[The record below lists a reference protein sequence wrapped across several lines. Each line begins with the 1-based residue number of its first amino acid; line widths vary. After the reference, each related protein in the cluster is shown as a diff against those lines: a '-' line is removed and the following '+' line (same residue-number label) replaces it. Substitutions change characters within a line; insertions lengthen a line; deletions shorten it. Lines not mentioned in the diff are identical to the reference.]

1 MLGTSIVTDYDGL
14 QPDYVEKK
22 IDHARAVAREVL
34 ECEERAQQANVRT
47 QTIVRAIHYPDG
59 MSEVVGYQVNVHKH
73 LADIR
78 AFPKA
83 ARGES
88 EDREKSIDVACR
100 RARKMIRLKL
110 KAIRADHLLTLT
122 YRENM
127 QDLERAQ
134 RDLQKFVRR
143 VSKLTSNAL
152 RGFKYVLVV
161 EYQERGAIHFH
172 IGVHGWQNVK
182 VLRAIWYEI
191 VGRGEGQINVRG
203 PKTPGDQRVR
213 GVHQLAQYLA
223 KYITKD
229 ATASALNKKR
239 YWASKGIEV
248 PERETIDVRWADT
261 VEGAFQD
268 VFHSICATH
277 NLHGMS
283 VYFSAGRDCFWI
295 STADKWYEPPSP
307 QN

>member
-22 IDHARAVAREVL
+22 IDHARAIAREVL

-100 RARKMIRLKL
+100 RARKTIRLKL

-122 YRENM
+122 YRKNM
-127 QDLERAQ
+127 QDHERAQ

-152 RGFKYVLVV
+152 RGFKYVLVL

-213 GVHQLAQYLA
+213 GVHQLAQYLS

-268 VFHSICATH
+268 VFHSLCATH

-295 STADKWYEPPSP
+295 STADKWYEPPVEP
-307 QN
+307 

>member
-1 MLGTSIVTDYDGL
+1 MLETIIDTDYCVS

-22 IDHARAVAREVL
+22 VDHACRLARE
-34 ECEERAQQANVRT
+34 EIERDEWAQRPNVQT

-59 MSEVVGYQVNVHKH
+59 QSEVVGYQVNVHKH

-88 EDREKSIDVACR
+88 EDREKSIDVSCR
-100 RARKMIRLKL
+100 RTRKMARLKL
-110 KAIRADHLLTLT
+110 KAIRADHMVTLT
-122 YRENM
+122 YRDNM

-143 VSKLTSNAL
+143 VSKLTSNAI
-152 RGFKYVLVV
+152 RGFKYVLVI

-182 VLRAIWYEI
+182 MLRAIWYEI
-191 VGRGEGQINVRG
+191 VGRAQGQINVRG
-203 PKTPGDQRVR
+203 PKSEGDQRIA
-213 GVHQLAQYLA
+213 GVHQLAQYLC

-229 ATASALNKKR
+229 AASSALNKKR

-248 PERETIDVRWADT
+248 PERETVDVRWADT

-268 VFHSICATH
+268 IFHSLCATH

-295 STADKWYEPPSP
+295 STADKWYEPPVDV
-307 QN
+307 